1 MLIYVHQLVT
11 ISIHLMQFKLPDV
24 AENET
29 NESEGVNH
37 NSKVACRKKK
47 KKRKYQLIDAK
58 NFCFFTVRDPFGH
71 VIPC

>member
-37 NSKVACRKKK
+37 NSKK
-47 KKRKYQLIDAK
+47 KKRKEISADR
-58 NFCFFTVRDPFGH
+58 C
-71 VIPC
+71 

>member
-1 MLIYVHQLVT
+1 MLIYVHHLVT

-37 NSKVACRKKK
+37 NSKK
-47 KKRKYQLIDAK
+47 KKRKEISADR
-58 NFCFFTVRDPFGH
+58 C
-71 VIPC
+71 